1 MNTNINSY
9 QKKSDTMYRVDISFS
24 FYLLNLYN
32 YLKIG
37 MLCLFL
43 FLVYPIILMIAIY
56 FIQII
61 IKFLL
66 TSLQIFPFCVQI
78 NSI

>member
-9 QKKSDTMYRVDISFS
+9 LEKKRHNVPCRSLF
-24 FYLLNLYN
+24 FYLFNLYN
-32 YLKIG
+32 YLKVAV
-37 MLCLFL
+37 LCLFL

-66 TSLQIFPFCVQI
+66 ISL
-78 NSI
+78 